1 MCPVVSGFFHL
12 ASCFLACFL
21 FHFLAALRHM
31 EFPGQG
37 SDPSHSH
44 GLGHSCGN
52 ARSLTHCVGPGIEP
66 AIQHSKRLLIPLHHS
81 RNSSIMLSI
90 FIHAVAC
97 KYSIQSLY
105 ILNPCSF
112 SFYDH
117 RCRCEVLSHCG
128 LDLHFPND

>member
-1 MCPVVSGFFHL
+1 MSYCVWLLSLSIMLSCLLSFSFFGRPAAHGVPRSGIR
-12 ASCFLACFL
+12 SEP
-21 FHFLAALRHM
+21 R
-31 EFPGQG
+31 
-37 SDPSHSH
+37 H

-66 AIQHSKRLLIPLHHS
+66 AIQRSKRLLIPLHHS